1 INTFQEATDFVGEK
15 VSGICREFS
24 ARLRRFEVN
33 NGTTLGQCPFSPRE
47 PVHDAF
53 VSGDILPGL
62 GDNPDYGRQITER
75 ASSVFYSEQIAAE
88 TRPWEQETALG
99 LSSVADQTLQ
109 ASLCISGTLLHSW
122 EDVYTGGQGG
132 VRWTRYLDA
141 RTSLSRIFPGI
152 TMPTEQS
159 RNFSIDAR
167 LSQAYVQTVSP
178 QKDVVIVVD
187 ITMVTHQSVMRQAM
201 SVLLHT
207 LSPWDKIAVIIN
219 GDLQFSQLQQVTL
232 PFPVSDLL
240 DKMTP
245 HDLSPE
251 DTKSALQAGV
261 AALQDSSA
269 CIKAVLY
276 LTDHTVN
283 METVQS
289 VLEVLSEDIQ
299 IFTYTFNPSINPRIL
314 QHLACATN
322 GSWEP
327 ITDDVTMVTRLTRY
341 YGMHHPL
348 NGSAA
353 RWTTIV
359 PDSLSAGNLSS
370 CCCAVPRPATY
381 DPLQSLFGVLCVD
394 LSVNKLQQAGASD
407 VNVLENKASVVPA
420 CPVQRYTREELDKLR
435 PEESKCSRLEVT
447 TAGQLR
453 GFIEQAVRTT
463 AGALETAAQVVK
475 LLPTCPYINTQYD
488 SCTNTTPGMVPDQRY
503 HQPISNG
510 TSNIHLTDQARVIYR
525 NTSDSNPYK
534 ALLDSLCV
542 SSSAEIDWLSVF
554 QQNSGARWQFFIDS
568 PTGYTRLYPSV
579 NDLPESCQEGGGVDP
594 RSQSWYA
601 GMTSPAKD
609 VAIIVDPALDD
620 SLDIMKAA
628 AKLAVN
634 TVSKYDTGQL
644 MVARQ
649 QLQSGG
655 FQQGTETNRQTWLET
670 VDRITSPTH
679 STTQDLISTIKT
691 AIGHFKDKHQEEDTK
706 CFPVLLLLTNRHLD
720 LTVLYETAQENTPH
734 LGVRVFTFTF
744 GQLADDPVAKQLAC
758 DSKGSWAMVK
768 TMEDLHL
775 VREYYGMLSP
785 GEHVG
790 NVLWSEAHNFMY
802 DGDIR
807 GTTGC
812 LPVYNVSSEY
822 LSLLGLS
829 CVHVDEID
837 LQGLTDGQAMFSE
850 LTASS
855 TKQCPTT
862 PFDEEDVQKL
872 RRPQAR
878 CPARI
883 SVTAAELRGLAE
895 QAVKQAAEEFEIGYV
910 VAQQTPGI
918 CPFTGEFY
926 DTCKKRPQS
935 FQRELQFQREV
946 SRKSP
951 AFHLPYSVDVTVG
964 EETGLQD
971 FINNQ
976 TLYQSLCASL
986 GMDSTWEVTLQQ
998 SQYIAWQFYGD
1009 QASRFLRIYPA
1020 LKETQEQCSNK
1031 MTDLPIRTWFSS
1043 AASSPKD
1050 VIIIL
1055 DPHYSENLSLLKT
1068 TATALIATLTRFDF
1082 ANILTTS
1089 GQQFVSGMLRAY
1101 GNVRTA
1107 MVEFVNQA
1115 NVVGDT
1121 DLRRSFVSVQGIVD
1135 RALQSSNTTHCVTAV
1150 VLITDFVVAPSVLE
1164 HLRGKA
1170 FRVFTYTVGPWSDRT
1185 NAKRAS
1191 CENMGTWTHIAS
1203 LEDVWTKM
1211 ADYYNYFSM
1220 NEKTNNVIWT
1230 EPYQDRGWSF
1240 QFQTDHPYIIKG
1252 SALYD
1257 VVNII
1262 DRQVQYE
1269 DLVQYMEEAKDKLA
1283 WLQNATGTHAKVRPT
1298 NFTCTSTNFP
1308 RYFKSGMNSA
1318 APDGDDC
1325 ADILQKSGGK
1335 AKSGIYVIKP
1345 HGSVELHGIRVLCHM
1360 EDGRGWTIIQRR
1372 RNNRESFYR
1381 KWSTYEQGFGH
1392 PCGNVWLGNRHIY
1405 QLTHQK
1411 QYTLQIYMMGA
1422 DGKKNFAN
1430 YDSFL
1435 IEGEEEN
1442 YKLRLGSFS
1451 GSCNLR
1457 DAMAIH
1463 NNTAFSTLD
1472 RDNDNYLKHC
1482 ANLYKGGWWYGL
1494 GEIVSGCL
1502 PVYDIQSEFL
1512 TLLGVTCLDLTKQRI
1527 LSFPN
1532 DGQEVFAA
1540 MQSLS
1545 QRRCPASQLTETQI
1559 EKIRKLGAKC
1569 KGHQVTE
1576 VFQGMEDSV
1585 RRGVVTA
1592 QQTFKL
1598 DGQACHGTADLAAT
1612 DSCDV
1617 TVGQRTNSTLILAAD
1632 DHTRT
1637 GNMSPGS
1644 SPLYKSLC
1652 VSATLILESF
1662 LTVIDLTVI
1671 ENWILSEFA
1680 DDLAPIVTHLFNA
1693 SYEEGTVP
1701 IDWKSANVVP
1711 VPKFAGAS
1719 KAQDMRPV
1727 SLLSVLAKLLERS
1740 ILKRLL
1746 PSIQAVI
1753 KDQYAYV
1760 KGSSTTLALVR
1771 MVQTWLTAVDS
1782 NKPTLVRA
1790 IFADM
1795 SKAFDRVDHARLLQ
1809 RVIDIHTSP
1818 RMQRWIVSY
1827 LQNRR
1832 QRVVIDGE
1840 TSSWRTLTSGVP
1852 QGGVLSPYLF
1862 ILFMSTRTT
1871 VHIDTMNVGY
1881 ADDVTLS
1888 RTLSVALAD
1897 QDKTVEDESSHL
1909 NSWAEDNKMTLNGG
1923 KSLLLQIC
1931 FSRSVPI
1938 PPTITLGGQPVP
1950 SVDCAKGLGFLIDKD
1965 LTFNEQVNSMISN
1978 ASRRL
1983 HYLRLLTKQGTS
1995 VTDLIQIYLALVRP
2009 VLEYGHVLL
2018 VGCSKE
2024 QELAIERVQ
2033 RRALRIISLGGR
2045 RSVPDLP
2052 TLKSRR
2058 EDAAVHLFQRML
2070 QEDHPLH
2077 DLVPPSRS
2085 GATGRTLRNSS
2096 TISNWR
2102 MTLEGGNPFLS
2113 LPIRHQYFVSSPS
2126 ELTSH
2131 VRVYPGVVMSGQQ
2144 CTDTGRQQIL
2154 DTVLYETQNNVGA
2167 FLYPKTL
2174 VIILHNTRADTKSQ
2188 MVQTTLDLTNTL
2200 SQWDH
2205 INIVTGQGTVFSQ
2218 TSHATEDTKE
2228 RIRSYLQDVS
2238 PQDSDVVNLLHE
2250 AASFFEASANVCNG
2264 VLFLLSDSALSTHHV
2279 SAVNVNATV
2288 FVKTFGGLANQ
2299 ESSRT
2304 VAMEI
2309 ACQHGGSWES
2319 ADVPAGNYLH
2329 FFPRSFENVRDPVWF
2344 NRSHDFLSSPDSEP
2358 VMTSCLP
2365 ATHGS
2370 QTVGFLC
2377 AESNAHQLQDRIKMP
2392 TQCRRT
2398 QLSQDQRETLRRP
2411 EAKCS
2416 QLSGKGTEAE
2426 GTTLGV
2432 TPEPGMP
2439 PTGMGPGKIIGIVI
2453 GCLLIIALVAGPL
2466 LWYYKKRHNDR
2477 VDGFLR
2483 LDSFLTDEIELDG
2496 DADEVDSST
2505 TAPLLTNQVE

>member
-1 INTFQEATDFVGEK
+1 MAELARSVVHFLPYFLLISSIFHQTCADINTFQEATDFVEEK

-53 VSGDILPGL
+53 ASGDILPGL

-75 ASSVFYSEQIAAE
+75 ASSIFYSEQIAAE

-141 RTSLSRIFPGI
+141 RTGLSRIFPGI
-152 TMPTEQS
+152 TMPPDQS
-159 RNFSIDAR
+159 RNLSIDAR
-167 LSQAYVQTVSP
+167 LSQAFVQTVSP

-187 ITMVTHQSVMRQAM
+187 ITIVTHQSVMRQAM
-201 SVLLHT
+201 SVLLQT

-240 DKMTP
+240 DKILP
-245 HDLSPE
+245 DDLSPE

-276 LTDHTVN
+276 LTDHAVH

-289 VLEVLSEDIQ
+289 VLEGLSEDIQ

-314 QHLACATN
+314 QHLACATK

-341 YGMHHPL
+341 YGMHYPL

-359 PDSLSAGNLSS
+359 PDRLSAGNLSS
-370 CCCAVPRPATY
+370 RCCAVPRPATY

-394 LSVNKLQQAGASD
+394 LSVNKLQQAGATD
-407 VNVLENKASVVPA
+407 VHVLENKASVVPA
-420 CPVQRYTREELDKLR
+420 CPVQRYTREEVDKLR

-475 LLPTCPYINTQYD
+475 LLPTCPYINSQYD
-488 SCTNTTPGMVPDQRY
+488 SCTNTTPDMVPDQRY
-503 HQPISNG
+503 HRPISNG
-510 TSNIHLTDQARVIYR
+510 TSNIHLTDQARVIYT
-525 NTSDSNPYK
+525 NTSDSDPYK

-554 QQNSGARWQFFIDS
+554 QQNSGARWQFFIDA

-649 QLQSGG
+649 QLHSDG

-670 VDRITSPTH
+670 VDRITSATH

-691 AIGHFKDKHQEEDTK
+691 AMGHFKDKHQEEDTK

-720 LTVLYETAQENTPH
+720 LAVLYETAQENTSH

-758 DSKGSWAMVK
+758 DSKGSWAVVK

-790 NVLWSEAHNFMY
+790 NVLWSEARNF
-802 DGDIR
+802 I
-807 GTTGC
+807 
-812 LPVYNVSSEY
+812 
-822 LSLLGLS
+822 
-829 CVHVDEID
+829 
-837 LQGLTDGQAMFSE
+837 
-850 LTASS
+850 
-855 TKQCPTT
+855 
-862 PFDEEDVQKL
+862 
-872 RRPQAR
+872 
-878 CPARI
+878 
-883 SVTAAELRGLAE
+883 
-895 QAVKQAAEEFEIGYV
+895 
-910 VAQQTPGI
+910 
-918 CPFTGEFY
+918 
-926 DTCKKRPQS
+926 
-935 FQRELQFQREV
+935 
-946 SRKSP
+946 
-951 AFHLPYSVDVTVG
+951 
-964 EETGLQD
+964 
-971 FINNQ
+971 
-976 TLYQSLCASL
+976 L

-1055 DPHYSENLSLLKT
+1055 DPHYAENLSLLKT

-1101 GNVRTA
+1101 ADVRTA
-1107 MVEFVNQA
+1107 MVEFLNQA
-1115 NVVGDT
+1115 DVVGET

-1135 RALQSSNTTHCVTAV
+1135 HALQSSNTTHCVTAV
-1150 VLITDFVVAPSVLE
+1150 ILITDFVVAPSVLE

-1170 FRVFTYTVGPWSDRT
+1170 FRVFSYTIGPWSDRT
-1185 NAKRAS
+1185 NAKRVS

-1269 DLVQYMEEAKDKLA
+1269 DIVQYMEEAKDKLA
-1283 WLQNATGTHAKVRPT
+1283 WLQNATGIHGEEDSTVTTIHPSNRKIQPETKKGNTGKEPLTENAKRRHDEMETRCDRKAKVTPA
-1298 NFTCTSTNFP
+1298 NFSCKFP
-1308 RYFKSGMNSA
+1308 RYFKSGMNPE
-1318 APDGDDC
+1318 APDGHDC

-1345 HGSVELHGIRVLCHM
+1345 LPHGSVKSHRIMVLCHM
-1360 EDGRGWTIIQRR
+1360 EGGRGWTVIQRR

-1411 QYTLQIYMMGA
+1411 QYVLQIYMMGA
-1422 DGKKNFAN
+1422 DGKENFAD

-1442 YKLRLGSFS
+1442 YKLRLGS
-1451 GSCNLR
+1451 
-1457 DAMAIH
+1457 
-1463 NNTAFSTLD
+1463 
-1472 RDNDNYLKHC
+1472 
-1482 ANLYKGGWWYGL
+1482 YGL

-1559 EKIRKLGAKC
+1559 EKIRKSGAKC
-1569 KGHQVTE
+1569 KGHQVTG
-1576 VFQGMEDSV
+1576 VFQGTEDSL

-1592 QQTFKL
+1592 QQTFTL

-1612 DSCDV
+1612 DSCDI
-1617 TVGQRTNSTLILAAD
+1617 TAGQRTNSTLILAAG

-1637 GNMSPGS
+1637 SNMSPGS

-1652 VSATLILESF
+1652 VSATLIL
-1662 LTVIDLTVI
+1662 
-1671 ENWILSEFA
+1671 NWIMTIES
-1680 DDLAPIVTHLFNA
+1680 
-1693 SYEEGTVP
+1693 
-1701 IDWKSANVVP
+1701 
-1711 VPKFAGAS
+1711 
-1719 KAQDMRPV
+1719 
-1727 SLLSVLAKLLERS
+1727 
-1740 ILKRLL
+1740 
-1746 PSIQAVI
+1746 
-1753 KDQYAYV
+1753 
-1760 KGSSTTLALVR
+1760 
-1771 MVQTWLTAVDS
+1771 
-1782 NKPTLVRA
+1782 
-1790 IFADM
+1790 
-1795 SKAFDRVDHARLLQ
+1795 
-1809 RVIDIHTSP
+1809 
-1818 RMQRWIVSY
+1818 
-1827 LQNRR
+1827 
-1832 QRVVIDGE
+1832 GE
-1840 TSSWRTLTSGVP
+1840 
-1852 QGGVLSPYLF
+1852 
-1862 ILFMSTRTT
+1862 
-1871 VHIDTMNVGY
+1871 
-1881 ADDVTLS
+1881 
-1888 RTLSVALAD
+1888 
-1897 QDKTVEDESSHL
+1897 
-1909 NSWAEDNKMTLNGG
+1909 
-1923 KSLLLQIC
+1923 
-1931 FSRSVPI
+1931 
-1938 PPTITLGGQPVP
+1938 
-1950 SVDCAKGLGFLIDKD
+1950 
-1965 LTFNEQVNSMISN
+1965 
-1978 ASRRL
+1978 ASR
-1983 HYLRLLTKQGTS
+1983 
-1995 VTDLIQIYLALVRP
+1995 
-2009 VLEYGHVLL
+2009 
-2018 VGCSKE
+2018 
-2024 QELAIERVQ
+2024 
-2033 RRALRIISLGGR
+2033 
-2045 RSVPDLP
+2045 
-2052 TLKSRR
+2052 
-2058 EDAAVHLFQRML
+2058 
-2070 QEDHPLH
+2070 
-2077 DLVPPSRS
+2077 
-2085 GATGRTLRNSS
+2085 
-2096 TISNWR
+2096 
-2102 MTLEGGNPFLS
+2102 S
-2113 LPIRHQYFVSSPS
+2113 LPILHQYFVSSPS

-2131 VRVYPGVVMSGQQ
+2131 IRVYPGVVMSGQQ

-2154 DTVLYETQNNVGA
+2154 DTVLAETQNNVGA

-2174 VIILHNTRADTKSQ
+2174 VIILHNTRAGTKSQ
-2188 MVQTTLDLTNTL
+2188 MVQTAIDLTNTL

-2218 TSHATEDTKE
+2218 TSHPTEDTKD

-2279 SAVNVNATV
+2279 SAVSVNATV

-2319 ADVPAGNYLH
+2319 ADVPAENYLQ
-2329 FFPRSFENVRDPVWF
+2329 FFPRSFENIRDPVWF

-2358 VMTSCLP
+2358 VMTGCLP

-2377 AESNAHQLQDRIKMP
+2377 AESNAHQLQARIKVN

-2483 LDSFLTDEIELDG
+2483 LDFLTDEIELDG

>member
-1 INTFQEATDFVGEK
+1 MTPEARSFQPDVNKGNPRMTSFLIQNMAELARSVVHILSYFLLISSILHATCADINTFQEATDFVEEK

-33 NGTTLGQCPFSPRE
+33 NGTKAGQCPFSPRE

-53 VSGDILPGL
+53 ASGDILPGL

-88 TRPWEQETALG
+88 TRPWEQETALR
-99 LSSVADQTLQ
+99 LSRVADQTLQ

-141 RTSLSRIFPGI
+141 RTGLSRIFPGI

-159 RNFSIDAR
+159 RNLSIDAR
-167 LSQAYVQTVSP
+167 LSQAFVQTVSP

-187 ITMVTHQSVMRQAM
+187 ITMVTHQSVMRQAL
-201 SVLLHT
+201 SVLLQT

-219 GDLQFSQLQQVTL
+219 GDLQFSQLQQVSL

-240 DKMTP
+240 DKMIP
-245 HDLSPE
+245 NDLSQE

-276 LTDHTVN
+276 LTDHAVH

-289 VLEVLSEDIQ
+289 VLEGLLEDIQ

-341 YGMHHPL
+341 YGMHHSL

-359 PDSLSAGNLSS
+359 PDRLSAGNLSS
-370 CCCAVPRPATY
+370 RCCAVPRPATY

-394 LSVNKLQQAGASD
+394 LSINKLQQAGATD

-420 CPVQRYTREELDKLR
+420 CQVQRYTREELNKLR
-435 PEESKCSRLEVT
+435 PVESKCSRLEVT

-488 SCTNTTPGMVPDQRY
+488 SCTNTTPDMVPDQRY

-510 TSNIHLTDQARVIYR
+510 TSNIHLTNQARAIYR
-525 NTSDSNPYK
+525 NTSDSDPYK
-534 ALLDSLCV
+534 ALLDSLCA

-554 QQNSGARWQFFIDS
+554 QQNSGVRWQFFIDS

-609 VAIIVDPALDD
+609 VAIIVDPVLDD

-655 FQQGTETNRQTWLET
+655 FQQGTETNRQTWLES
-670 VDRITSPTH
+670 VERITSPTH

-720 LTVLYETAQENTPH
+720 LAVLYETAQENTSH

-758 DSKGSWAMVK
+758 DSKGSWAVVK

-790 NVLWSEAHNFMY
+790 NVLWSEARNFMY
-802 DGDIR
+802 DGDVR

-872 RRPQAR
+872 RRPEAR

-926 DTCKKRPQS
+926 DTCRKSPQS
-935 FQRELQFQREV
+935 FQRVLQFQREV

-1068 TATALIATLTRFDF
+1068 TANALIATLTRFDF

-1101 GNVRTA
+1101 TNVRTA

-1115 NVVGDT
+1115 DVVGET

-1135 RALQSSNTTHCVTAV
+1135 HALQSSNTTHCVTAV

-1170 FRVFTYTVGPWSDRT
+1170 FRVFSYTVGPWSDQT

-1191 CENMGTWTHIAS
+1191 CENMGTWTHIGS

-1230 EPYQDRGWSF
+1230 EPYQDR
-1240 QFQTDHPYIIKG
+1240 
-1252 SALYD
+1252 
-1257 VVNII
+1257 
-1262 DRQVQYE
+1262 
-1269 DLVQYMEEAKDKLA
+1269 
-1283 WLQNATGTHAKVRPT
+1283 
-1298 NFTCTSTNFP
+1298 
-1308 RYFKSGMNSA
+1308 
-1318 APDGDDC
+1318 
-1325 ADILQKSGGK
+1325 
-1335 AKSGIYVIKP
+1335 
-1345 HGSVELHGIRVLCHM
+1345 
-1360 EDGRGWTIIQRR
+1360 
-1372 RNNRESFYR
+1372 
-1381 KWSTYEQGFGH
+1381 
-1392 PCGNVWLGNRHIY
+1392 
-1405 QLTHQK
+1405 
-1411 QYTLQIYMMGA
+1411 
-1422 DGKKNFAN
+1422 
-1430 YDSFL
+1430 
-1435 IEGEEEN
+1435 
-1442 YKLRLGSFS
+1442 
-1451 GSCNLR
+1451 
-1457 DAMAIH
+1457 
-1463 NNTAFSTLD
+1463 
-1472 RDNDNYLKHC
+1472 
-1482 ANLYKGGWWYGL
+1482 YGL

-1559 EKIRKLGAKC
+1559 EKIRKPEAKC
-1569 KGHQVTE
+1569 KGHQVTG

-1592 QQTFKL
+1592 QQTFAQ

-1617 TVGQRTNSTLILAAD
+1617 TAGQRTNSTLILAAD

-1652 VSATLILESF
+1652 VSATLIL
-1662 LTVIDLTVI
+1662 
-1671 ENWILSEFA
+1671 
-1680 DDLAPIVTHLFNA
+1680 
-1693 SYEEGTVP
+1693 
-1701 IDWKSANVVP
+1701 
-1711 VPKFAGAS
+1711 
-1719 KAQDMRPV
+1719 
-1727 SLLSVLAKLLERS
+1727 
-1740 ILKRLL
+1740 
-1746 PSIQAVI
+1746 
-1753 KDQYAYV
+1753 
-1760 KGSSTTLALVR
+1760 
-1771 MVQTWLTAVDS
+1771 
-1782 NKPTLVRA
+1782 
-1790 IFADM
+1790 
-1795 SKAFDRVDHARLLQ
+1795 
-1809 RVIDIHTSP
+1809 
-1818 RMQRWIVSY
+1818 
-1827 LQNRR
+1827 
-1832 QRVVIDGE
+1832 
-1840 TSSWRTLTSGVP
+1840 
-1852 QGGVLSPYLF
+1852 
-1862 ILFMSTRTT
+1862 
-1871 VHIDTMNVGY
+1871 
-1881 ADDVTLS
+1881 
-1888 RTLSVALAD
+1888 
-1897 QDKTVEDESSHL
+1897 
-1909 NSWAEDNKMTLNGG
+1909 
-1923 KSLLLQIC
+1923 
-1931 FSRSVPI
+1931 
-1938 PPTITLGGQPVP
+1938 
-1950 SVDCAKGLGFLIDKD
+1950 
-1965 LTFNEQVNSMISN
+1965 
-1978 ASRRL
+1978 
-1983 HYLRLLTKQGTS
+1983 
-1995 VTDLIQIYLALVRP
+1995 
-2009 VLEYGHVLL
+2009 
-2018 VGCSKE
+2018 
-2024 QELAIERVQ
+2024 
-2033 RRALRIISLGGR
+2033 
-2045 RSVPDLP
+2045 
-2052 TLKSRR
+2052 
-2058 EDAAVHLFQRML
+2058 
-2070 QEDHPLH
+2070 
-2077 DLVPPSRS
+2077 
-2085 GATGRTLRNSS
+2085 
-2096 TISNWR
+2096 NWR
-2102 MTLEGGNPFLS
+2102 MTIESGDPSRS
-2113 LPIRHQYFVSSPS
+2113 LPILHQYFVSSPS

-2131 VRVYPGVVMSGQQ
+2131 IRVYPGVVMSGQQ

-2154 DTVLYETQNNVGA
+2154 DTVLSETQNNVGA

-2174 VIILHNTRADTKSQ
+2174 VIILHNSRAGTKSQ
-2188 MVQTTLDLTNTL
+2188 MVQTALDLTNTL
-2200 SQWDH
+2200 SQWDQL
-2205 INIVTGQGTVFSQ
+2205 NIVTGQGTVFSQ
-2218 TSHATEDTKE
+2218 TSHATEDTKD
-2228 RIRSYLQDVS
+2228 RIRSYLHDES

-2250 AASFFEASANVCNG
+2250 ADSFFEATANVCNG
-2264 VLFLLSDSALSTHHV
+2264 VLFLLSDSALSAHHV
-2279 SAVNVNATV
+2279 SAVSVNVTV

-2319 ADVPAGNYLH
+2319 ADVPAGNYLQ
-2329 FFPRSFENVRDPVWF
+2329 FFPRSFENVRDPIWF

-2392 TQCRRT
+2392 STQCRRT

-2483 LDSFLTDEIELDG
+2483 LDFLTDEIELDG